1 MTTDDRTYGFSK
13 QDARELIDSI
23 GGSGGDEM
31 PTPQPDGRHAIIV
44 QTPGGGIPARSGAT
58 VGKATCTI
66 FRVTSA
72 DALESTGVSVPVINL
87 ATEAVAGS
95 VYGQAKRASGRWVLD
110 YEECP

>member
-1 MTTDDRTYGFSK
+1 MTLDENTYGFSR
-13 QDARELIDSI
+13 QDAGELINMIGSEDSE
-23 GGSGGDEM
+23 SVND
-31 PTPQPDGRHAIIV
+31 TLDGRHAIIV
-44 QTPGGGIPARSGAT
+44 QTPEGGIPARSGAT

-72 DALESTGVSVPVINL
+72 DALESTGVSVSVINL